1 MQQHPTGF
9 VASVRNLIVIS
20 EWSTR
25 SRRREGTRKGVGHA
39 TPCAR
44 STRSPRRMHRARP
57 RRHLRATGRGV
68 NRITRLFIAPP
79 SLPRPAP
86 SVGHVTPSLLFRIA
100 APRTTRQAK
109 IQCWKRTN
117 EPNPMRTRTH
127 ARGAGTLRRLPR
139 VPVLGRVI
147 DARIY
152 LRSPDNF
159 LGDIIIVVLV
169 VVVVEV
175 L

>member
-117 EPNPMRTRTH
+117 EPH
-127 ARGAGTLRRLPR
+127 ADMNARAGTLRRPPR